1 MQTFYL
7 NYFENAWSCPPIM
20 VISPF
25 RKIWWSRC
33 WNQLVGNFSVYLK
46 AKKQSSSL
54 TSFMRYCKDISNLL
68 FSGFSECLSVPIKNH
83 CINLKETFMLI
94 FMQKI
99 SFITHFFPEKFQRN
113 RKLVS
118 FVNLGM
124 LSHTHINWYFRFWK
138 CFDVYQ
144 QARNP
149 WRLPLDIAKLL

>member
-54 TSFMRYCKDISNLL
+54 TSFMRFVKTFQTCYFPDFLSACPSQSKIIVSIWRKL
-68 FSGFSECLSVPIKNH
+68 SCLSSCKKSASSLTSFLRNFKEIE
-83 CINLKETFMLI
+83 NLFFLLI
-94 FMQKI
+94 WVCWA
-99 SFITHFFPEKFQRN
+99 TH
-113 RKLVS
+113 
-118 FVNLGM
+118 
-124 LSHTHINWYFRFWK
+124 T
-138 CFDVYQ
+138 
-144 QARNP
+144 
-149 WRLPLDIAKLL
+149 